1 MWMQIILIMVRY
13 ELPRLPY
20 EYDQLEPFIDT
31 ETMKIHHQKHH
42 QAYVDGLNK
51 SLEQI
56 GGTSHPQYI
65 SSILSDLKSIP
76 ESGRNAINF
85 FGGGFE
91 NHRLFW
97 ETMNPSNDGTPGGK
111 LENAIVVYFDN
122 FKNFKKIFTE
132 TAIAIQ
138 GSGWCWLVFNQTYNK
153 IEIITTF
160 NQDSPWTLQ
169 KIPLLGLDVWEHAY
183 YLKYQNKRS
192 DYVEAWWN
200 VINWDYVENRFS
212 ELSR

>member
-1 MWMQIILIMVRY
+1 MWIQIILIMVRY

-97 ETMNPSNDGTPGGK
+97 ETMIPSNDGTPGGK

-132 TAIAIQ
+132 TATAIQ

-153 IEIITTF
+153 IEITPTF
-160 NQDSPWTLQ
+160 NQDSPWTIQ

>member
-1 MWMQIILIMVRY
+1 MVLY

-20 EYDQLEPFIDT
+20 DYDELEPFIDS
-31 ETMKIHHQKHH
+31 ETMRIHHQQHH

-56 GGTSHPQYI
+56 GAASHPQYI
-65 SSILSDLKSIP
+65 SSILSDLNSIP
-76 ESGRNAINF
+76 ESGRSEVNF

-97 ETMNPSNDGTPGGK
+97 EIMTPNSYGFPEGK
-111 LENAIVVYFDN
+111 LEDSIDVYFDN
-122 FKNFKKIFTE
+122 FEKFKKVFSE
-132 TAIAIQ
+132 KANSIQ

-153 IEIITTF
+153 IEIITTP

-169 KIPLLGLDVWEHAY
+169 KTPLLGLDVWEHAY

-192 DYVEAWWN
+192 EYVDAWWN
-200 VINWDYVENRFS
+200 IVNWDYVENRFS
-212 ELSR
+212 ELAG